1 MFGISLCLSACVIV
15 VTSGPG
21 RQTQL
26 CLYCC
31 SWTGS
36 KCKQTEGHAAS
47 YLSCVTVGHHLFV
60 CSVICPMRCGSAPGG
75 GVSPVDQSQRRKE
88 PQNKR
93 TSKVRRCVPT
103 QRSDDK
109 KKQKRDKMSETGSEF
124 HCTHRYR
131 KNHLMVQNRC
141 EKMYILGLFKLID

>member
-109 KKQKRDKMSETGSEF
+109 KKN
-124 HCTHRYR
+124 R
-131 KNHLMVQNRC
+131 KEIRWVRQAVNFTVHTDI
-141 EKMYILGLFKLID
+141 EKITWWFRTDVKKCIF